1 VKEEVRFIDPSDQTA
16 QLPNT
21 GTKETSTLGLSLLTA
36 LTGLSLFGYAKRKK
50 ED

>member
-1 VKEEVRFIDPSDQTA
+1 MKEEIRFIDPSDQTA